1 MLELWKLSSMS
12 EHTDIKLKS
21 WGNGSSSGPWVK
33 IDLLDEE
40 DLEFFK
46 SQMGNGF
53 HMVLVPIDCGEPQE
67 EVKETETIVEPV
79 TVKKGLKL
87 SNEAHFMVQEDS
99 FGDYLK
105 KLTGKD
111 HATFQMRDF
120 WLKQAI
126 NVKSK
131 GDLDKA
137 GMGLEQQ
144 AFRQIRDEWRMSVNG

>member
-1 MLELWKLSSMS
+1 MS

-67 EVKETETIVEPV
+67 EKPETETIVEPV
-79 TVKKGLKL
+79 TAKKEMKL
-87 SNEAHFMVQEDS
+87 SNEAHFMLGTITFTQ
-99 FGDYLK
+99 YLK
-105 KLTGKD
+105 HYTGKVYKTYKEKD
-111 HATFQMRDF
+111 D
-120 WLKQAI
+120 WLKQALSI
-126 NVKSK
+126 DSKSK
-131 GDLDKA
+131 LDSDMCK
-137 GMGLEQQ
+137 LEQQ
-144 AFRQIRDEWRMSVNG
+144 SFCNIRDGWRDFVNGQQRGY